1 MNYRSV
7 VFREFTEESIQRIE
21 RYRQEAERV
30 AAERLDASLHV
41 NHYNERRSTTRLS
54 KHEAITFPRMPNK
67 ELATGETLPLIL
79 QYKFPPELV
88 EKPIEEIDPYYRTE
102 YQFMVISGNK
112 TIFRFSSTCACY
124 LFASYNCCRRLAI
137 RILTHSLFTT
147 LIILTILTN
156 CVFMTLKNPPE
167 VNEYIVTAIYTV
179 EVLIK
184 CIARGFVLEKHTF
197 LRDPW
202 NWLDFLVIVLAY
214 VTFFVNFENFT
225 ILRTFRVLRT
235 LKSVAILA
243 DLKIIVVALM
253 RALIGLRDVSILA
266 TFILSTCALAGL
278 QLYSGVLRQ
287 KCVPTYE
294 SFLNNSN
301 LYGVQ
306 LYMSFEF
313 YLAEI
318 DNESMLKKIFLK
330 G

>member
-30 AAERLDASLHV
+30 AAERLDVSLHV

-54 KHEAITFPRMPNK
+54 KHEAINFPRMPNK

-102 YQFMVISGNK
+102 YDFMVISGNK
-112 TIFRFSSTCACY
+112 TIFRFSSTRACY
-124 LFASYNCCRRLAI
+124 LFASHNCCRRLAI

-202 NWLDFLVIVLAY
+202 NWLDFIVIVLAY

-235 LKSVAILA
+235 
-243 DLKIIVVALM
+243 
-253 RALIGLRDVSILA
+253 
-266 TFILSTCALAGL
+266 
-278 QLYSGVLRQ
+278 
-287 KCVPTYE
+287 
-294 SFLNNSN
+294 
-301 LYGVQ
+301 
-306 LYMSFEF
+306 
-313 YLAEI
+313 
-318 DNESMLKKIFLK
+318 
-330 G
+330 